1 MDTSLEIEEKLLEA
15 GNKLLKPPPSVE
27 ELLPLLD
34 EAVSF
39 LTKVE
44 QSPAK
49 SVLAALSPLI
59 KALVEDVL
67 LRHSDVDVKVALA
80 SCLSE
85 ITRITAPDAP
95 YDDDKMK
102 AVFELIVSSFENLCD
117 ESSRSFVKR
126 AMVLETVCKVRLC
139 VVMLDLECD
148 ELIYRM
154 FQYFLKTI
162 REYHPNNI
170 FSSMKSIMTVVLE
183 ESEDISMDLVTY
195 LLASVKNENEEIK
208 PIGKRLAESV
218 FMHCADKLKPYVRH
232 AVKSRSLSLNE
243 YSEVVTSVMKGT
255 PVAIECNNDV
265 DPSCAESKLAC
276 SGGTAQLTQM
286 AEDTKKE
293 ACSKDD
299 NQVVNTSPKS
309 AMGSNVNGGNS
320 TDTQSLANMEDN
332 APMEQP
338 DISSLTPKSASDDS
352 QLKNSVKSELE
363 ISEQVSKE
371 QGSKSNSQVKLE
383 DSSYQE
389 PPVDSEKVDETLLSS
404 QMCKRDVPGSP
415 AENSTGDKKD
425 NDEGIASFPVDDA
438 TVEAAKLLDENET
451 SAGHS
456 LPKTPE
462 DEAENVTSLDPN
474 HSLPDEINKE
484 TIQEKDD
491 NLVQEDSSLPEV
503 ASKKPSGPSDSD
515 LQPKDLGSRVQKET
529 SHKEEADAM
538 RCAEVKGLNQRGE
551 KAKANDK
558 TFVSLEKK
566 DKQTIQQKEVAYS
579 MTNAEVKGQEQ
590 RVEKARA
597 NDKKEFCSDKH
608 TFQPK
613 EAGTTEILSRKPSEG
628 SDSEL
633 QPQYPVTRL
642 QTEATRE
649 EEASS
654 MSDAEVKGLKLQGE
668 KSKANNKKIVS
679 SKKKDK
685 RIIQPKEDDSLV
697 EKDSVPA
704 QIASQKPSE
713 KTSNLKSLPQ
723 EPGTRVQ
730 KETSQKEETDSMSD
744 TDVEGLKHQVEK
756 VKRNKKKLVSS
767 TKKDK
772 RTLQPKEDD
781 SLAQEESM
789 LAEITS
795 KKASEVTSGS
805 ESQPK
810 SKANKKIVSSK
821 KKEKQSTQPKEDDN
835 LVQKESV
842 SAEIASKKL
851 SGRTNDLESQPQD
864 HSTDM
869 QIETSHEEESSSMS
883 DVEVKG
889 SKRTGAKAKANK
901 RIGAPS
907 KKQGNQE
914 NENDS
919 LVQDESVSADIPSPK
934 PSEGTSDS
942 ESEPQNLGTRTQRES
957 SHEEE
962 AVSMSDSELK
972 GLKRRGVRTKA
983 IKTTDVSSKKNNKS
997 RRRRRGKASIEIDAP
1012 KSSAKDDTDKVVFFE
1027 ESPLK
1032 SAEHNVKEGSQR
1044 NSTKR
1049 KRSSGKEKVQGSTK
1063 ITYGESLVGSRVQ
1076 VWWPLDSE
1084 YYEGQIDSFDRVNK
1098 KHKVVY
1104 NDGEIEDLDLKKEK
1118 WHLVKENLTE
1128 KKDLDEPSSPE
1139 VSAEIERQKKKK
1151 SRGLAETSSSK
1162 HDKFHVSPKSVP
1174 KFKGSSTKSGHK
1186 TKDDTNVK
1194 PKSKDRPS
1202 KSVGSSKSREV
1213 SGYKYD
1219 SDEGSGKLKDVISS
1233 PLRSKSSKSDATPKT
1248 TTKPQQDTT
1257 STIKATPTSKGK
1269 ANGTTGKSK
1278 STSKGKDN
1286 EEVKEKMP
1294 TEIMG
1299 KTQSKEQETESKS
1312 GKKRGASKEE
1322 DIESKSGKRGGASKE
1337 EDNESKSGKK
1347 GNASKE
1353 EAVKSKSG
1361 KKRRRK

>member
-1 MDTSLEIEEKLLEA
+1 METSSEIEEKLMEA
-15 GNKLLKPPPSVE
+15 GNKLLKPPSSVE

-95 YDDDKMK
+95 YDDEKMK
-102 AVFELIVSSFENLCD
+102 AVFELIVSSFENLCH

-148 ELIYRM
+148 ELISRM

-162 REYHPNNI
+162 REYHPNNV
-170 FSSMKSIMTVVLE
+170 FSSMESIMTVVLE

-208 PIGKRLAESV
+208 PIGKRLAERV
-218 FMHCADKLKPYVRH
+218 FTNCADKLKPYVRH

-243 YSEVVTSVMKGT
+243 YSEVVASVMQGT

-265 DPSCAESKLAC
+265 DPSCAESKLAG

-293 ACSKDD
+293 AFSKDD

-309 AMGSNVNGGNS
+309 AVGSNVNGGNS

-338 DISSLTPKSASDDS
+338 DISSPTPKSASDDS
-352 QLKNSVKSELE
+352 QLKNSVISELE
-363 ISEQVSKE
+363 MSEQVSKE
-371 QGSKSNSQVKLE
+371 QGSKSNSQLKLE
-383 DSSYQE
+383 DSSYQD
-389 PPVDSEKVDETLLSS
+389 PHVDGEKVAEMLLSS
-404 QMCKRDVPGSP
+404 EMCKRDVPGSP
-415 AENSTGDKKD
+415 TENSTGDQKD
-425 NDEGIASFPVDDA
+425 NGEGIDSFPVDDT

-451 SAGHS
+451 SASHS
-456 LPKTPE
+456 LPKVPE

-484 TIQEKDD
+484 TIKRKDD
-491 NLVQEDSSLPEV
+491 DLVQEDSSLPEV

-515 LQPKDLGSRVQKET
+515 SQPKDLSTRVQKET
-529 SHKEEADAM
+529 SHKEEADSM
-538 RCAEVKGLNQRGE
+538 SCAEVKGLNQLGE

-558 TFVSLEKK
+558 TFVSLDKK
-566 DKQTIQQKEVAYS
+566 DKQTIQQKEDAYS
-579 MTNAEVKGQEQ
+579 MSNVEMKGLEQ
-590 RVEKARA
+590 RVEKAKA
-597 NDKKEFCSDKH
+597 NDKKEICSDKH
-608 TFQPK
+608 TIQLK
-613 EAGTTEILSRKPSEG
+613 EAATAEIRSRKPSE
-628 SDSEL
+628 
-633 QPQYPVTRL
+633 
-642 QTEATRE
+642 E
-649 EEASS
+649 EPSS
-654 MSDAEVKGLKLQGE
+654 MSDAEVKGLKLHGE

-704 QIASQKPSE
+704 KVASQKPSE
-713 KTSNLKSLPQ
+713 KTSDLKSLSQ

-730 KETSQKEETDSMSD
+730 EETSHKEETDSMSD
-744 TDVEGLKHQVEK
+744 TDVEGLKQRIEK
-756 VKRNKKKLVSS
+756 VKGNKKKLVSS
-767 TKKDK
+767 KKKDK
-772 RTLQPKEDD
+772 KTLQPKEDD

-795 KKASEVTSGS
+795 KKASEVASGS

-810 SKANKKIVSSK
+810 SKGNKKIISFK
-821 KKEKQSTQPKEDDN
+821 KKEKRSTQPNEDDS

-864 HSTDM
+864 HGTDM
-869 QIETSHEEESSSMS
+869 QIETSHEEGSSSMS

-889 SKRTGAKAKANK
+889 SKRTGVKAKANK
-901 RIGAPS
+901 RNGAPS
-907 KKQGNQE
+907 KKRGIQE
-914 NENDS
+914 NEDDS
-919 LVQDESVSADIPSPK
+919 LVQDESVSADIPSQK
-934 PSEGTSDS
+934 PSEESSDS

-962 AVSMSDSELK
+962 AVSMSDSEVK
-972 GLKRRGVRTKA
+972 GPKRRGVRAKT
-983 IKTTDVSSKKNNKS
+983 IKITSVSSKKNNKS
-997 RRRRRGKASIEIDAP
+997 KRRRRGKASIEIDAP
-1012 KSSAKDDTDKVVFFE
+1012 KLSAKDDTDKVVFSE

-1049 KRSSGKEKVQGSTK
+1049 KRSSGKEKVQESPK
-1063 ITYGESLVGSRVQ
+1063 ITYDESLVGSKVQ
-1076 VWWPLDSE
+1076 VWWPLDRE

-1104 NDGEIEDLDLKKEK
+1104 NDGEVEDLDLKKEK
-1118 WHLVKENLTE
+1118 WHIVGENLTE

-1139 VSAEIERQKKKK
+1139 VSAEMERRKKKK

-1162 HDKFHVSPKSVP
+1162 HDKYHVSPESSVP
-1174 KFKGSSTKSGHK
+1174 KFKGSSTKSGRK
-1186 TKDDTNVK
+1186 SKDDTNVK
-1194 PKSKDRPS
+1194 PKPKDRTS

-1213 SGYKYD
+1213 SGHKYD

-1233 PLRSKSSKSDATPKT
+1233 PPRSKSSKSDASTKT

-1257 STIKATPTSKGK
+1257 STTKATPTSKGK
-1269 ANGTTGKSK
+1269 ANGTTGKAK

-1294 TEIMG
+1294 TEVIG
-1299 KTQSKEQETESKS
+1299 KTQSKEQETESKI

-1322 DIESKSGKRGGASKE
+1322 DMESKSGKRGGAFKEEINESRSGKKGSASKE

-1347 GNASKE
+1347 GSASKE